1 MQLNILKQGKY
12 GGVTA
17 ARGFLAAGVHAG
29 LKKCKNDMAMLYSK
43 KVCNVAGVYTTNK
56 VKGAPLLVTMPR
68 VARGKA
74 QAVVMNAGNANT
86 CNGEQGLKDAEKMA
100 SESADALGISEEYTL
115 VASTGVIGQRMPMDK
130 IIKGIRQSADELRPD
145 GGLAAAEAIMTTD
158 TVAKEYS
165 LSYEYNGR
173 TITIGGMAKGSGMI
187 HPNMATMLAFITT
200 DAAISAPLLDKA
212 LRRAVACTF
221 NMISI
226 DGDTSTNDMV
236 LALANGAAGNDEMK
250 AEDTA
255 YRVFETSLVKVCR
268 ELAVQIARDGEGATK
283 LLEVQVVNASTEK
296 DAAIAARAVASS
308 SLVKSAVFGRDANWG
323 RIICAV
329 GYSGADFD
337 PGNVDIFIG
346 DMQVAKDGGALDFDE
361 EKGKKILSDEKVV
374 FLIDFKAG
382 GYSATAWGCDL
393 TYDYVKINASYRT

>member
-1 MQLNILKQGKY
+1 P
-12 GGVTA
+12 
-17 ARGFLAAGVHAG
+17 
-29 LKKCKNDMAMLYSK
+29 
-43 KVCNVAGVYTTNK
+43 KVAK
-56 VKGAPLLVTMPR
+56 
-68 VARGKA
+68 GKA
-74 QAVVMNAGNANT
+74 QAVVMNSGNANT

-100 SESADALGISEEYTL
+100 SESAEALGIPVEYTL

-130 IIKGIRQSADELRPD
+130 IIKGIKQSADKLRPD

-158 TVAKEYS
+158 TVAKEYN
-165 LSYEYNGR
+165 LSYKYRGE
-173 TITIGGMAKGSGMI
+173 TITVGGMAKGSGMI
-187 HPNMATMLAFITT
+187 HPDMATMLGFITT

-212 LRRAVACTF
+212 LRHAADCTF

-236 LALANGAAGNDEMK
+236 LALANGAAGKDEITSEDEGYHNFVK
-250 AEDTA
+250 A
-255 YRVFETSLVKVCR
+255 LVKVCR
-268 ELAVQIARDGEGATK
+268 ELAVQVARDGEGATK
-283 LLEVQVVNASTEK
+283 LLEVRVVNAPTEK
-296 DAAIAARAVASS
+296 DARIAARAVASS
-308 SLVKSAVFGRDANWG
+308 SLVKSAVFGKDANWG

-337 PGNVDIFIG
+337 PENVDIFIG

-374 FLIDFKAG
+374 FLIDLKAG